1 MEPAVYLNTWRF
13 IPNNKIKNTHPNTV
27 ESEFIDENEKFFL
40 LPVLAQVDPVLQ
52 NLSQGSE
59 PWVSK
64 RFNTATHKKKEK
76 KSRIQLASERGQR
89 EEGIN
94 TWTALYWV
102 LLKKKISIS
111 FTAASKSWD
120 LYKFPAVP
128 VMLSREQDE
137 QGMGAALEKSAQ
149 KFGKLQGSFNPAH
162 QVA

>member
-13 IPNNKIKNTHPNTV
+13 IPNNKIKNTHPNRV
-27 ESEFIDENEKFFL
+27 ESEFTDENEKFFL
-40 LPVLAQVDPVLQ
+40 PPVLAQVDPVLQ

-64 RFNTATHKKKEK
+64 RFNTATHKKKKK

-102 LLKKKISIS
+102 LLKKNLNFFHCSLKILRPLQVSCS
-111 FTAASKSWD
+111 SCDA
-120 LYKFPAVP
+120 
-128 VMLSREQDE
+128 E
-137 QGMGAALEKSAQ
+137 QGAGWAGDGCS
-149 KFGKLQGSFNPAH
+149 FGKVCSEIREAAGQL
-162 QVA
+162 